1 VPGRTIASS
10 SPHRTHTTQYLH
22 DSRLGNMPHSSNSN
36 LSNGDSRHGWPSDV
50 GILAMDIYF
59 PHQYVDQAELEE
71 HDGVSAGKYT
81 VGLGQTRMG
90 FCSDREDVNS
100 LCLTVVSR
108 LLEKSGTDYSQIGR
122 MEVGT
127 ETIIDKSK
135 SVKSV
140 LMKLFMESG
149 NTDLEGVDSTN
160 ACYGGTAALFN
171 SVNWVESSAWDGRL
185 ALAVCA
191 DIAVYAAGPARPS
204 GGAGAVAMLIGPHAP
219 LVLDR
224 GVRATHMQHVY
235 DFYKPDMSSEYPV
248 VDAKLS
254 IQCYL
259 SALDKCYAK
268 YKSKAD
274 SKGQGPVTLDSF
286 DGVLFHT
293 PYCKLVQK
301 SLARLALNDYLD
313 VPQESKGLQYPNLE
327 KMKDTKLEE
336 SYFDR
341 EVEKAFMAHSLGTF
355 ESKTKPGLKIATNV
369 GNMYTPSLYGGLVS
383 YMISKPIESLAGE
396 HIALF
401 SYGSGMASSF
411 FSLRISSQHEENS
424 GLYKFSKVLGDVQD
438 RLDARQ
444 KVAPQDFVKTLSL
457 REKAIDSAPF
467 SPAGLVEGM
476 FPGTWYL
483 TGTDDMHRRTYDMI
497 PQVQKAPY
505 TNGHA

>member
-1 VPGRTIASS
+1 
-10 SPHRTHTTQYLH
+10 
-22 DSRLGNMPHSSNSN
+22 MPHSSSSN
-36 LSNGDSRHGWPSDV
+36 MSNGDSRHSWPSDV

-59 PHQYVDQAELEE
+59 PHQYVDQAELEAFDE
-71 HDGVSAGKYT
+71 VSAGKYT
-81 VGLGQTRMG
+81 VGLGQTKMG

-100 LCLTVVSR
+100 LCLTVVQR
-108 LLEKSGTDYSQIGR
+108 LLEKADVKYTQIGR

-149 NTDLEGVDSTN
+149 NTDMEGVDSTN

-191 DIAVYAAGPARPS
+191 DIAVYAAGAARPS

-268 YKSKAD
+268 YKIKSD
-274 SKGQGPVTLDSF
+274 SKGLGPVTLNSF

-313 VPQESKGLQYPNLE
+313 IPQESKAVKYPELE
-327 KMKDTKLEE
+327 KLKDTKLEE

-341 EVEKAFMAHSLGTF
+341 DVEKAFMAHSLGMF

-383 YMISKPIESLAGE
+383 KMISEPIEKLAGQQ
-396 HIALF
+396 IALF

-411 FSLRISSQHEENS
+411 FSLRISNKYDESS
-424 GLYKFSKVLGDVQD
+424 ALFKFSQVLADVQE
-438 RLDARQ
+438 RLDTRQ
-444 KVAPQDFVKTLSL
+444 KVAPEDFVKTLSL

-467 SPAGLVEGM
+467 VPVGSVSGM

-483 TGTDDMHRRTYDMI
+483 TSTDDMHRRLYDRVPMG
-497 PQVQKAPY
+497 PPALY
-505 TNGHA
+505 TNGHV

>member
-1 VPGRTIASS
+1 
-10 SPHRTHTTQYLH
+10 
-22 DSRLGNMPHSSNSN
+22 
-36 LSNGDSRHGWPSDV
+36 
-50 GILAMDIYF
+50 
-59 PHQYVDQAELEE
+59 
-71 HDGVSAGKYT
+71 
-81 VGLGQTRMG
+81 
-90 FCSDREDVNS
+90 
-100 LCLTVVSR
+100 
-108 LLEKSGTDYSQIGR
+108 
-122 MEVGT
+122 
-127 ETIIDKSK
+127 
-135 SVKSV
+135 
-140 LMKLFMESG
+140 
-149 NTDLEGVDSTN
+149 
-160 ACYGGTAALFN
+160 
-171 SVNWVESSAWDGRL
+171 
-185 ALAVCA
+185 
-191 DIAVYAAGPARPS
+191 
-204 GGAGAVAMLIGPHAP
+204 
-219 LVLDR
+219 
-224 GVRATHMQHVY
+224 MQHVY

-259 SALDKCYAK
+259 SALDNCYAK
-268 YKSKAD
+268 YKTKSD
-274 SKGQGPVTLDSF
+274 SKGMGPVSLDSF

-313 VPQESKGLQYPNLE
+313 VPQESKALKYPDLE

-341 EVEKAFMAHSLGTF
+341 EVEKAFMAQSLGNF

-383 YMISKPIESLAGE
+383 YMISKPIESLAGQ

-411 FSLRISSQHEENS
+411 FSLRISNKHDESS
-424 GLYKFSKVLGDVQD
+424 ALYKFSQVVADVQE

-444 KVAPQDFVKTLSL
+444 KVVPQEFVKTLSL

-467 SPAGLVEGM
+467 LPAGSVEGM

-483 TGTDDMHRRTYDMI
+483 TGTDDMHRRSYDRVPLI
-497 PQVQKAPY
+497 AAPY

>member
-1 VPGRTIASS
+1 MPNSSGKTEPQART
-10 SPHRTHTTQYLH
+10 
-22 DSRLGNMPHSSNSN
+22 
-36 LSNGDSRHGWPSDV
+36 NGVGGGIWPQDV
-50 GILAMDIYF
+50 GIVAMDIYF
-59 PHQYVDQAELEE
+59 PSTFVDQAELEQY
-71 HDGVSAGKYT
+71 DGISAGKYT
-81 VGLGQTRMG
+81 VGLGQTKMG
-90 FCSDREDVNS
+90 FCTDREDVNS
-100 LCLTVVSR
+100 LCLTVVQR
-108 LLEKSGTDYSQIGR
+108 LMEKTGIKPTEVGR
-122 MEVGT
+122 LEVGT

-140 LMKLFMESG
+140 LMQLFVESG

-224 GVRATHMQHVY
+224 GVRATHMKHVY

-259 SALDKCYAK
+259 SALDACYAL
-268 YKSKAD
+268 YKQKAYT
-274 SKGQGPVTLDSF
+274 KGKPSVSLASF
-286 DGVLFHT
+286 DAVLFHT

-301 SLARLALNDYLD
+301 SFARLSLNDFLD
-313 VPQESKGLQYPNLE
+313 TPREERCVKQPELE
-327 KMKDTKLEE
+327 QFNDVKLEE
-336 SYFDR
+336 TYFDR
-341 EVEKAFMAHSLGTF
+341 DVEKAFMTNSKTAF

-383 YMISKPIESLAGE
+383 YMISDSLEELAGRT
-396 HIALF
+396 IALF

-411 FSLRISSQHEENS
+411 FSLRISSEFGPDS
-424 GLYKFSKVLGDVQD
+424 PLARFSECLSDVVD
-438 RLDARQ
+438 RLEMRH
-444 KVAPQDFVKTLSL
+444 KVTPEQFVQTLRL
-457 REKAIDSAPF
+457 REKAIDTAPF
-467 SPAGLVEGM
+467 SPASDLDQL
-476 FPGTWYL
+476 FPGTYHL
-483 TGTDDMHRRTYDMI
+483 QGVDDKHRREYSRI
-497 PQVQKAPY
+497 ERNPIQ
-505 TNGHA
+505 NGHL

>member
-1 VPGRTIASS
+1 MPN
-10 SPHRTHTTQYLH
+10 
-22 DSRLGNMPHSSNSN
+22 SR
-36 LSNGDSRHGWPSDV
+36 GDSVPHARTNGVGGGVWPQDV

-59 PHQYVDQAELEE
+59 PSTFVDQAELEE
-71 HDGVSAGKYT
+71 NDGVSAGKYT

-100 LCLTVVSR
+100 LCLTVVHK
-108 LLEKSGTDYSQIGR
+108 LLEKTGTNPTEVGR
-122 MEVGT
+122 LEVGT

-140 LMKLFMESG
+140 LMQLFAESG

-171 SVNWVESSAWDGRL
+171 SVNWVESSAWDGRF
-185 ALAVCA
+185 ALVVCA

-204 GGAGAVAMLIGPHAP
+204 GGAGAVAMLVGPHAP

-224 GVRATHMQHVY
+224 GVRATHMKHVY

-259 SALDKCYAK
+259 SALDTCYAL
-268 YKSKAD
+268 YKKKANN
-274 SKGQGPVTLDSF
+274 KGRTAVTLASF
-286 DGVLFHT
+286 DAVLFHT

-301 SLARLALNDYLD
+301 SLARLALNDFLD
-313 VPQESKGLQYPNLE
+313 TPSEERCVKQPDLE
-327 KMKDTKLEE
+327 RFNDVKLEE

-341 EVEKAFMAHSLGTF
+341 DIEKAFMTLSLPVF
-355 ESKTKPGLKIATNV
+355 EAKTKVGLKIATNV

-383 YMISKPIESLAGE
+383 YMISDSLEELAGRSV
-396 HIALF
+396 ALF

-411 FSLRISSQHEENS
+411 FSLRISPDFGPDSALSRFTSYLSDVASRLEQRH
-424 GLYKFSKVLGDVQD
+424 KVTPKQFVQ
-438 RLDARQ
+438 
-444 KVAPQDFVKTLSL
+444 TLSL
-457 REKAIDSAPF
+457 REKAIDSAPY
-467 SPAGLVEGM
+467 SPVGDLEQL
-476 FPGTWYL
+476 FPGTYYL
-483 TGTDDMHRRTYDMI
+483 QGVDDKHRREYGRIDSVTT
-497 PQVQKAPY
+497 Q
-505 TNGHA
+505 NGHV